1 MSLIELVGVTK
12 AFYANR
18 EKDEAV
24 IALDQVDLSIEKG
37 EFVSLI
43 GPSGCGKTVALS
55 MMAGFSAPTLGEV
68 RCCGA
73 PIAGPGPDRG
83 VVFQEYSL
91 LPWLTVEDNIVF
103 AVKNSCRARRERFD
117 KRDAH
122 RRAAEALCA
131 VGLPDAGALR
141 PNTLSGGMKQR
152 VAIARL
158 LAMDSEVF
166 LMDEPFSALDEQTR
180 SILDR
185 SLFDL
190 WRERGKT
197 IVFVTHNI
205 TEAVLVS
212 SRIVLFSGPPGRVAG
227 QWVLSKDLE
236 RDLDS
241 PEIRRVSEQIR
252 EALAA
257 GSSAFGA
264 QEAQDA

>member
-1 MSLIELVGVTK
+1 MSLIELRDVTK

-18 EKDEAV
+18 EKDKATIAV
-24 IALDQVDLSIEKG
+24 DHVDLAVEEG

-43 GPSGCGKTVALS
+43 GPSGCGKTVTLS
-55 MMAGFSAPTLGEV
+55 LMAGFASPTMGEV
-68 RCCGA
+68 LCCGA

-103 AVKNSCRARRERFD
+103 AVKNSCRARKVRFD
-117 KRDAH
+117 KSDAH
-122 RRAAEALCA
+122 RRAAEALAA
-131 VGLPDAGALR
+131 VGLPDAGGSR

-180 SILDR
+180 SILDK

-190 WRERGKT
+190 WKDRQKT

-212 SRIVLFSGPPGRVAG
+212 SRIVLFSGPPGRIAR
-227 QWVLSKDLE
+227 QWMLPKDLE
-236 RDLDS
+236 RDLSS
-241 PEIRRVSEQIR
+241 PEIQRVCDEIR
-252 EALAA
+252 IELAR
-257 GSSAFGA
+257 GSSAFGE
-264 QEAQDA
+264 QERDA